1 MIFYGKVY
9 VAGAIPEVGLKLL
22 QEHFEVEMYEGKG
35 LVDKDTLIKG
45 VKDATALVYYLQT
58 LIKMLSMLV
67 KT

>member
-1 MIFYGKVY
+1 
-9 VAGAIPEVGLKLL
+9 
-22 QEHFEVEMYEGKG
+22 MYEGKG

-45 VKDATALVYYLQT
+45 VKNATALIHYLQT